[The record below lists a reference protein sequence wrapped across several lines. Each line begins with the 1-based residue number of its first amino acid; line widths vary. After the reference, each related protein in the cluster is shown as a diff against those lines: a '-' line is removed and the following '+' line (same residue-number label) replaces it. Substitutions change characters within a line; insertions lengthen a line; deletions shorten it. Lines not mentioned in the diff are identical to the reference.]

1 MANEAAIPPTA
12 NVGVGLATTPVTT
25 AALSPPKAALPPG
38 DSFAAGGPTA
48 GQLFPLGTRLSS
60 P

>member
-1 MANEAAIPPTA
+1 MANLAAVSGTPSDTVTQGTHPI
-12 NVGVGLATTPVTT
+12 TTGYLNAPKPVV
-25 AALSPPKAALPPG
+25 PPG
-38 DSFAAGGPTA
+38 DSFAGGGPTA